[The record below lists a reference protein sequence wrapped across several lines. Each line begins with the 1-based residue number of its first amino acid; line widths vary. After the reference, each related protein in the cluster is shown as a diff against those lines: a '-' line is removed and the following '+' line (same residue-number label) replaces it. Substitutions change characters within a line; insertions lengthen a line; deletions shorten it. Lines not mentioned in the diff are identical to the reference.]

1 MFQLLQYFYLSINR
15 EREKGREGGKE
26 GERNPGVCRM
36 KSLARGVVWWP
47 GIDKDIENMVKGCHQ
62 CQVNCKSSAPAPW
75 ESPTCPWACIHIDH
89 AGPFLGKQFLVLVD
103 AYSKWLEV
111 VPVPS
116 LTSETTIRTLRG
128 IFATHGL
135 PELIVSDNG
144 PSFTS
149 KEFHEFVQR
158 NGIRHVKCSPYH
170 PASNGQAERAVQ
182 TFKEGLKK
190 HSRRHGNS
198 PGTILVPIQT
208 NTTLKLGAS

>member
-1 MFQLLQYFYLSINR
+1 
-15 EREKGREGGKE
+15 
-26 GERNPGVCRM
+26 
-36 KSLARGVVWWP
+36 
-47 GIDKDIENMVKGCHQ
+47 MVKGCHQ

-75 ESPTCPWACIHIDH
+75 ESPTRPWARLHIDH
-89 AGPFLGKQFLVLVD
+89 AGKQFVVLVD

-144 PSFTS
+144 SLFTS
-149 KEFHEFVQR
+149 GEFYEFVQR

-190 HSRRHGNS
+190 PLKETWHSSGM
-198 PGTILVPIQT
+198 ILVPIQT
-208 NTTLKLGAS
+208 NTTLNCTSRTLVKMSASFTLRSTSSTTGISSCRKSTSESRSRSKSQTQRICTRGQSVCQELWQ